1 MTKALRKAIYYEK
14 VLTRKQICKNKTT
27 ENLKNLIKNK
37 EVSAVNYIKK
47 EKKCYERQD
56 LNNVIDNKKF
66 WKAVKPYLSDKY
78 TTFPKISLVE
88 NGEIR

>member
-47 EKKCYERQD
+47 KKKM
-56 LNNVIDNKKF
+56 L
-66 WKAVKPYLSDKY
+66 
-78 TTFPKISLVE
+78 
-88 NGEIR
+88 